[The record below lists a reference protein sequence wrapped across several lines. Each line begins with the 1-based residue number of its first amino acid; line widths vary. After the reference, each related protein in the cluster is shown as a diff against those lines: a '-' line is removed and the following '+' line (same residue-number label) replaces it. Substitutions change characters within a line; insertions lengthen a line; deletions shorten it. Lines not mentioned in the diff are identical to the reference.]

1 MSETKYPTAELSA
14 LFIAKSFGSKPQFRG
29 LHAVTGD
36 LTKNDGART
45 PVYNYLA
52 GQPIRVTNQR
62 GDPEDVTV
70 SIDGPL
76 QSIADLVGTPQE
88 CPVDILLV
96 IDNCLSPQQKRS
108 WGRWG
113 STSPQMFILMPDAQ
127 IEQRT
132 MSNLATREGQSS
144 MVMGGIQAKFDDWK
158 IIAGNKS
165 ATLTTVVAATTTVDV
180 ATTHCTGCLDANC
193 GGVAG
198 CSVWYTAAANGE
210 VWKSIDG
217 GSNWAD
223 VTPTTEWTNG
233 TCIYADQLIIL
244 AGGNDGAADD
254 YGVKRSTDGGAT
266 WSEVVFAT
274 AGEGV
279 TGAVNQIIRVQ
290 DDLLA
295 FASTGIWRSTDDG
308 SSWSSVDANTGFVR
322 GIVDENGFG
331 VAVNLAK
338 VFYTTDGGVRW
349 AELTTDPG
357 AALKGVALA
366 GGYVHVVDSTTGY
379 FRSTIPAVKQNDAVW
394 EEMDDTAGVTDILFC
409 SRAMGYRLRGTVLE
423 RTITGGYSWEVV
435 SVGGSAP
442 TFVKMA
448 TCGGRL
454 AVAGGVYFAYF
465 NPYFDTSTYVGAGSD
480 CGC

>member
-1 MSETKYPTAELSA
+1 MSDTKYATGELTSM
-14 LFIAKSFGSKPQFRG
+14 FIQKSYGTKPQFRG

-36 LTKNDGART
+36 LTKNDGTRT

-76 QSIADLVGTPQE
+76 KAIADLVGTPQN
-88 CPVDILLV
+88 CPVDIVL
-96 IDNCLSPQQKRS
+96 ISDNCLSPEQKRS
-108 WGRWG
+108 WQRWG
-113 STSPQMFILMPDAQ
+113 STPPQMYILMPDAQ

-132 MSNLATREGQSS
+132 MSNLASREGQSN
-144 MVMGGIQAKFDDWK
+144 MVMGGFQAKFEDWK
-158 IIAGNKS
+158 IISGDKTA
-165 ATLTTVVAATTTVDV
+165 ALTTVVAATTTVDV

-193 GGVAG
+193 GGVEG
-198 CSVWYTAAANGE
+198 CSEWYMAAANGE

-217 GSNWAD
+217 GSNW
-223 VTPTTEWTNG
+223 TEVSPAAPWTAG
-233 TCIYADQLIIL
+233 TCIYADQLVIL
-244 AGGNDGAADD
+244 AGGNDGEAGD
-254 YGVKRSTDGGAT
+254 YGVKRSTDAGAT
-266 WSEVVFAT
+266 WAESKFAT
-274 AGEGV
+274 AGVGT
-279 TGAVNQIIRVQ
+279 TGTVSQIIRVQ

-295 FASTGIWRSTDDG
+295 FTALGIWRSTDDG
-308 SSWSSVDANTGFVR
+308 LTWSSVEATTGFVR
-322 GIVDENGFG
+322 GAVDENGFG

-338 VFYTTDGGVRW
+338 MFYTTDGGLRW

-366 GGYVHVVDSTTGY
+366 GGYVHVVDSTAGY
-379 FRSTIPAVKQNDAVW
+379 FRATIPSVKSNAAVW
-394 EEMDDTAGVTDILFC
+394 ETMDTTASVTDIMFC
-409 SRAMGYRLRGTVLE
+409 SRVMGYRLRGTVLE
-423 RTITGGYSWEVV
+423 RTISGGYSWEAV

-448 TCGGRL
+448 SCGGRL
-454 AVAGGVYFAYF
+454 AVAGGVYFTYF